1 MTRPSK
7 PNRITAMF
15 LVARKTR
22 SLEDL
27 TFQKAQIWIRAG
39 KEIPNIARQR
49 APNNEMKSSSSG
61 IEIAN
66 ITEKRNNDINN
77 DQKNDEISF

>member
-1 MTRPSK
+1 MIFSRLVYVPITRPSK

-22 SLEDL
+22 SPEDL

-39 KEIPNIARQR
+39 KEMPNIARQR
-49 APNNEMKSSSSG
+49 APNNEMKSSSRG
-61 IEIAN
+61 IETAK
-66 ITEKRNNDINN
+66 ITVKEK
-77 DQKNDEISF
+77 KKK